1 MPVPKEIK
9 SAQPRE
15 KKVVPILKEEPAL
28 PSTAVVQKEPSITD
42 QDKEDFLKSVLG
54 DQPFTKEIKLYGG
67 SFKMVLKTLS
77 VSENQEIFNQITTDR
92 NKGLADSTDSYFVT
106 LSLYRLAL
114 SLISIDDKTFT
125 FEVGED
131 ETKLEAGKKYFDKWN
146 GHKLGAI
153 IEAYNGFQDTV
164 AYLATKAS
172 DQSFWKAAE
181 SRY

>member
-1 MPVPKEIK
+1 MPVPQEIK

-15 KKVVPILKEEPAL
+15 KKVVPILKEEPNIPTAE
-28 PSTAVVQKEPSITD
+28 STQKEPSITE
-42 QDKEDFLKSVLG
+42 QDKEDFLKSVLS
-54 DQPFTKEIKLYGG
+54 DQPFTKEITLYGG

-77 VSENQEIFNQITTDR
+77 VAESQEIFNQITTDR

-114 SLISIDDKTFT
+114 SLVSIDNKPFTFT
-125 FEVGED
+125 VGED
-131 ETKLEAGKKYFDKWN
+131 ETKLEAGKQYFDKWN

-172 DQSFWKAAE
+172 DTSFWKAAE
-181 SRY
+181 LRY